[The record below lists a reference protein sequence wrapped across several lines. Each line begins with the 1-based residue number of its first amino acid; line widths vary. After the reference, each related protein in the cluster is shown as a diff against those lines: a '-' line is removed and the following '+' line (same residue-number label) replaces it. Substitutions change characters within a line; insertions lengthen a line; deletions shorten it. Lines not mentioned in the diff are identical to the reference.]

1 MSKKSD
7 NEALIAAGIVGLL
20 GLGLA
25 AVLSSGKDERAA
37 FSERLAEDLAA
48 FGYSV
53 VKSELGRSPANAPV
67 WNVTLQHPYRGV
79 MTLTAEFPHGTAP
92 YAIATAANLAQRIAA
107 YLQGV
112 G

>member
-1 MSKKSD
+1 MSKKSESD
-7 NEALIAAGIVGLL
+7 ALIAAGILGLL

-25 AVLSSGKDERAA
+25 AMISSGMDERTA
-37 FSERLAEDLAA
+37 FKERLADDLAA

-53 VKSELGRSPANAPV
+53 VKAELGRSPANAPV

-79 MTLTAEFPHGTAP
+79 MTLTAEFPQGTSP
-92 YAIATAANLAQRIAA
+92 SVITTAADLAQRIAA
-107 YLQGV
+107 YLQGL